1 MFARLRR
8 PKVVI
13 EIDLKWTYLRDYRKL
28 EIRNRERTD
37 LRNHCFSFFFVM
49 RSQKLNFY
57 ISKYVP
63 IMK

>member
-1 MFARLRR
+1 MSKASKSSACYLEYLGYELDKK
-8 PKVVI
+8 KV
-13 EIDLKWTYLRDYRKL
+13 LKKG
-28 EIRNRERTD
+28 D
-37 LRNHCFSFFFVM
+37 LRNYCFSFFFVM